1 MPTALLMAE
10 ASATEAVTEAAEATT
25 GISVNGPL
33 VVASWEMFGM
43 TWNLTESVIVQWMV
57 MLLLTVI
64 ILIITHKMEV
74 VPRTKRQALA
84 EMLVTFVQGTV
95 KDSMGD
101 KYKNY
106 IPYIGSLLC
115 FVVICNLTSLI
126 GLRNPTA
133 DISVTGTLAIITFF
147 MTQYN
152 RAKTG
157 KVKGYFKAF
166 IEPMPFMLFS
176 NIIGEISNPVSMALR
191 LFGNM
196 VAGMV
201 IGGLIYF
208 ALGNFAILVPA
219 VASLYFDI
227 FSGVIQAYIFVMLTM
242 SYISNAECE

>member
-1 MPTALLMAE
+1 MSTALLMASE
-10 ASATEAVTEAAEATT
+10 AGFT
-25 GISVNGPL
+25 INGPL

-43 TWNLTESVIVQWMV
+43 TWNLTESVIVQWIVMV
-57 MLLLTVI
+57 FLA
-64 ILIITHKMEV
+64 ILFIVLGRGLKV
-74 VPRTKRQALA
+74 VPTTRRQALA
-84 EMLVTFVQGTV
+84 EMLVTFVIDMVDG
-95 KDSMGD
+95 SMGE
-101 KYKNY
+101 KYKSY
-106 IPYIGSLLC
+106 RPYIGSLIVY
-115 FVVICNLTSLI
+115 VVVCNLI
-126 GLRNPTA
+126 GLLGLRSPTA
-133 DISVTGTLAIITFF
+133 DVSVTATLAIITFF

-157 KVKGYFKAF
+157 GAKGYFKAY
-166 IEPMPFMLFS
+166 IDPLPFMLPS

-208 ALGNFAILVPA
+208 ALGNFAIFIPA

-227 FSGVIQAYIFVMLTM
+227 FSGVIQAYIFTMLTM

>member
-1 MPTALLMAE
+1 MA
-10 ASATEAVTEAAEATT
+10 SDAAMT
-25 GISVNGPL
+25 VNGPL

-43 TWNLTESVIVQWMV
+43 TWNLTESVIVQWIV
-57 MLLLTVI
+57 MLLLT
-64 ILIITHKMEV
+64 ILFIVLGTGLKV
-74 VPRTKRQALA
+74 VPTTRRQALA
-84 EMLVTFVQGTV
+84 EWLITFVNDMVDG
-95 KDSMGD
+95 SMGE
-101 KYKNY
+101 KYKSY
-106 IPYIGSLLC
+106 RPYIGVLI
-115 FVVICNLTSLI
+115 VYVIVCNLITLL
-126 GLRNPTA
+126 GLRAPTA

-157 KVKGYFKAF
+157 KLKGYLKAF
-166 IEPMPFMLFS
+166 IDPMPFMLPS

-208 ALGNFAILVPA
+208 ALGNFAIFIPA

-227 FSGVIQAYIFVMLTM
+227 FSSVIQAYIFTMLTM